1 MAALNSLVN
10 GKNSS
15 MPTNLPPDYFTVEKR
30 FRAADTIAE
39 KISLLEEMMSL
50 VPKHKGTDHLRADLR
65 RKLSKLKTSPQGKKG
80 ISRRTAAFNIHREG
94 AGQIAVIGPTNA
106 GKSAL
111 VAALTHATPQVS
123 PAPYTTW
130 QPMPGMMQIEDFQVQ
145 LVDTPPLDRDF
156 IEPELMSLIRRA
168 DLVMLVVDL
177 QADPLDQLEDT
188 VHLLTEQRIVPLNLK
203 PDHPP
208 MERTSVIPFIVL
220 VNKND
225 DVATDED
232 FEIFCALVEQGWQ
245 ILPVSALSGRN
256 FDKLRKFVFEILDII
271 RVYTRAPGR
280 EPDFFRPFVLKK
292 GGTIEDLSA
301 QIHHDFV
308 NNLKTARVWGKSVF
322 DGQLVQRDYI
332 LSDGDIVE
340 LNI

>member
-1 MAALNSLVN
+1 
-10 GKNSS
+10 

-30 FRAADTIAE
+30 FREADTIAE
-39 KISLLEEMMSL
+39 KITLLEEMMSL

-65 RKLSKLKTSPQGKKG
+65 RKLSRLKTSPQGKKG
-80 ISRRTAAFNIHREG
+80 VSRRSATFNIHKEG
-94 AGQIAVIGPTNA
+94 AGQIAVVGPTNV

-111 VAALTHATPQVS
+111 VAALTHADPEVS

-130 QPMPGMMQIEDFQVQ
+130 QPAPGMMQIDNFQVQ

-168 DLVMLVVDL
+168 DLLFLVVDV

-188 VHLLTEQRIVPLNLK
+188 VHILTEHHIVPLNMK
-203 PDHPP
+203 PEEFPT
-208 MERTSVIPFIVL
+208 ERITFLPIIVL

-225 DVATDED
+225 DAATDED

-245 ILPVSALSGRN
+245 ILPVSVLSGRN
-256 FDKLRKFVFEILDII
+256 FDKLRKLVYENLDII
-271 RVYTRAPGR
+271 RVYTRARGR
-280 EPDFFRPFVLKK
+280 EPDFSRPFVLKK

-301 QIHHDFV
+301 KIHHDFV

-332 LSDGDIVE
+332 LSEGDIVE